1 MIKKWVKTLFPWLFR
16 PPPHYRGP
24 HDIKWNFQRS
34 SSVVLKK
41 NGIRWC
47 AYSVM
52 RVFTATVHG
61 DRCPPSLLREIV
73 LLVLDLGGWWQTI
86 DLDFLRCIRA
96 GPSGVVCS
104 SIMRRYSLAPWRQ
117 CCLEFGGFLHRFVLW
132 DWCQKKLPKR
142 LPCAVHID
150 IFLIWWYV
158 FMLIYDNTY
167 INVLIAYWW
176 MYPCH
181 TIIFPSTSLSL
192 SWLQWLRWHHSHYC
206 KNWHS
211 NDHTA
216 MTIDKFDTPPKTN
229 SSPLK
234 KDGWVRWNISL

>member
-1 MIKKWVKTLFPWLFR
+1 
-16 PPPHYRGP
+16 
-24 HDIKWNFQRS
+24 
-34 SSVVLKK
+34 
-41 NGIRWC
+41 
-47 AYSVM
+47 M
-52 RVFTATVHG
+52 RVFGDARIYSYRPWWSLSPKFATWNCFVGLRFGGLVTNHWF
-61 DRCPPSLLREIV
+61 RFSSLYSC
-73 LLVLDLGGWWQTI
+73 WA
-86 DLDFLRCIRA
+86 LRCCLFFNHEA
-96 GPSGVVCS
+96 LLLSP
-104 SIMRRYSLAPWRQ
+104 LASVLFRVWWFSTP
-117 CCLEFGGFLHRFVLW
+117 LRFVGLMP
-132 DWCQKKLPKR
+132 QKLPKR

-176 MYPCH
+176 IYPCH